1 MLSKQ
6 SCHNENSNKK
16 KNVLALNIVVTVVA
30 SAQLCKLY
38 LSPTLSKFKIVVK
51 LSIYM
56 LIQKCSSKLTNFLHS
71 LHLPLIYYTVQP
83 LRPNTSGQ

>member
-1 MLSKQ
+1 M
-6 SCHNENSNKK
+6 HR
-16 KNVLALNIVVTVVA
+16 LAFNIFFIIATTTKRHDIWVVKHCPVVVTVVA

-56 LIQKCSSKLTNFLHS
+56 LIAYTKMVHS
-71 LHLPLIYYTVQP
+71 
-83 LRPNTSGQ
+83 

>member
-1 MLSKQ
+1 MKICKALLSKQ

-56 LIQKCSSKLTNFLHS
+56 LIAYTKMVHS
-71 LHLPLIYYTVQP
+71 
-83 LRPNTSGQ
+83 